1 MYLAPPTLQEE
12 AMTIQAVVPIATYPE
27 SIRPQ
32 HFGSIAALAKG
43 LGCDLHALVLLA
55 KFPKV
60 ANALSSLL
68 LDVPDMIR
76 SAEARSRK
84 SGDELL
90 HALQVAVTSTGG
102 NLTSS
107 QAFPGPDVAGEIA
120 AEHARYFDLAM
131 VGVSPDNDVSRNMA
145 EAVVFGAGRPVLL
158 VPETLRSGDP
168 RHAVIAWDGS
178 RVAARAVA
186 DAALLLGQMRR
197 VTVLCVLNEKPLPDD
212 DIGDR
217 LAAALKR
224 RGVAADARS
233 IELEDQPIGHSLQ
246 GFATDDGAGLLVM
259 GAYGHSRLRDFV
271 LGGATRAIIDD
282 LRMPVLMSH

>member
-1 MYLAPPTLQEE
+1 MRLAPQTPQEE
-12 AMTIQAVVPIATYPE
+12 AMTIQAIVPIATYPE

-32 HFGSIAALAKG
+32 HFDSIAALAKG
-43 LGCDLHALVLLA
+43 LGCDIHALVLLA
-55 KFPKV
+55 KFPQV

-76 SAEARSRK
+76 NAEARSRK

-90 HALQVAVTSTGG
+90 SALTKAAASAEVD
-102 NLTSS
+102 LTSG
-107 QAFPGPDVAGEIA
+107 QAFPGPDLAGEIA
-120 AEHARYFDLAM
+120 AERARYFDLAM
-131 VGVSPDNDVSRNMA
+131 IGVSPENDVSRNVA

-158 VPETLRSGDP
+158 VPEALRTGDP
-168 RHAVIAWDGS
+168 EHAVIAWDGS

-186 DAALLLGQMRR
+186 DATVLLGRMRK
-197 VTVLCVLNEKPLPDD
+197 VTVLCVLNEKPLPND

-224 RGVAADARS
+224 RGVAAEARS

-246 GFATDDGAGLLVM
+246 GFALDDGAGLLVM

-282 LRMPVLMSH
+282 LRIPVLMSH

>member
-1 MYLAPPTLQEE
+1 
-12 AMTIQAVVPIATYPE
+12 MTIQAVVPIATYPE
-27 SIRPQ
+27 SIRSQ
-32 HFGSIAALAKG
+32 HLEAIATCAHR

>member
-1 MYLAPPTLQEE
+1 
-12 AMTIQAVVPIATYPE
+12 MTIQAVVPIATYPE
-27 SIRPQ
+27 SVRPQ
-32 HFGSIAALAKG
+32 HFDTIAAFAQR

-55 KFPKV
+55 RFPKV

-90 HALQVAVTSTGG
+90 AALQAAVASTGG
-102 NLTSS
+102 KLTSS
-107 QAFPGPDVAGEIA
+107 QAFPGPDLAGDVA
-120 AEHARYFDLAM
+120 AEHARYFDLAL
-131 VGVSPDNDVSRNMA
+131 VGVATDNNVSRNMA
-145 EAVVFGAGRPVLL
+145 EAVVFGSGRPAILI
-158 VPETLRSGDP
+158 PETLPNADSS
-168 RHAVIAWDGS
+168 HAVIAWDGS

-186 DAALLLGQMRR
+186 DAARVLGTMRK
-197 VTVLCVLNEKPLPDD
+197 VTVLCVMNEKPLPDD

-217 LAAALKR
+217 LAAALTR
-224 RGVAADARS
+224 RGVAAEAHS
-233 IELEDQPIGHSLQ
+233 IELEDRPIGHTLQ
-246 GFATDDGAGLLVM
+246 VYALDNGAGLLVM

-282 LRMPVLMSH
+282 LRLPVLMSH

>member
-1 MYLAPPTLQEE
+1 
-12 AMTIQAVVPIATYPE
+12 MTIQAVVPIATYPE
-27 SIRPQ
+27 TVRPQ
-32 HFGSIAALAKG
+32 HFDAVATFAQR

-76 SAEARSRK
+76 TAEARSRK
-84 SGDELL
+84 SGEELL
-90 HALQVAVTSTGG
+90 DAMEAAAKSAGIS
-102 NLTSS
+102 LTNGK
-107 QAFPGPDVAGEIA
+107 AFAAPDLAGEIA

-131 VGVSPDNDVSRNMA
+131 IGVSPESDASRIMA
-145 EAVVFGAGRPVLL
+145 EAVVFGSGRPTIL
-158 VPETLRSGDP
+158 VPETLPAADLA
-168 RHAVIAWDGS
+168 HAVIAWDGS

-186 DAALLLGQMRR
+186 DAALVLGTMRK

-217 LAAALKR
+217 LAAALTR
-224 RGVAADARS
+224 RGIVAEARS
-233 IELEDQPIGHSLQ
+233 IELEDRPIGQSLQ
-246 GFATDDGAGLLVM
+246 AYALDNGAGLLVM

-282 LRMPVLMSH
+282 LRLPVLMSH